1 MKKYK
6 VGLLTMSDGRPYL
19 HELQYEM
26 NMGYRSRSGSGWKR
40 PGRSKLWKEQ
50 RQSIRTA
57 RQKKK
62 RSA

>member
-26 NMGYRSRSGSGWKR
+26 NMTY
-40 PGRSKLWKEQ
+40 Q
-50 RQSIRTA
+50 R
-57 RQKKK
+57 
-62 RSA
+62 